1 MSKAYD
7 RVEWQFVEATM
18 RKMGFGER
26 WIGWIM
32 KCIKSVVYKVL
43 INGQPRGKITPNRG
57 LRQGDPLSPYI
68 FILCT
73 EVLISNLK
81 RAESVKSLTGLK
93 VARASP
99 PVSHLLFADDSL
111 FFCKAS
117 VEESAVLLQILQNY
131 ERASGQK
138 INFDKSS
145 IQFGHTVETT
155 VRAEI
160 HQMLGIHKVGGVGN
174 YLGVPESL
182 GGAKTKIFSFLI
194 DRQQKRING
203 WTSKVLSKGGKE
215 VMVKSVLS
223 AMPTHVMSC
232 FRLPKGVTNK
242 LTSAVANFWWS
253 TNSQTR
259 GMHWLAWRKLCRHKT
274 DGGLGFRVIEDFN
287 TALLAKQLW
296 RLMDNPDSLFA
307 KVFKGRYFRNSTPL
321 DPIRSYSPSYGWQS
335 IVSARPLV
343 CKGLIKRVGSGSSIS
358 VWYDPWI
365 SDSCPRPAI
374 CKGINYYPHLT
385 VNQLINSQTSTW
397 NRPLLQQFF
406 ESEEITRITG
416 IPVATGYKPD
426 TWGWFY
432 TTTGRYTVKSGYTVL
447 QELSDEGTLPVFG
460 PDTRR
465 LQAQSWKVKC
475 TTKLQHF
482 LWQIITGCL
491 SVGARLCSRGM
502 RVDPLCVRCGMGDE
516 TINHMLFECPPAR
529 QAWALSPIPTP
540 PQFFPTGALYSNMA
554 HLFWNLPDNDDML
567 MYPWLLWFIWKARNY
582 KVFSNDDQNP
592 QEVMESAITESRAW
606 VAAQTVADGVSN
618 SISINSGHV
627 PPGEWCQIDGAW
639 KVTDSRAGLGWYNF
653 DPDSGSVLMGSSN
666 LRRGLSPLQTELEAL
681 VWAMQSMLV
690 HNKRRMNFQTD
701 SAQLVK
707 MVSKPAEW
715 PAFAILLEEVEH
727 CRGMFQAFS
736 LTYIPRT
743 KNTRADKLARSARA
757 QPHDVYYI
765 NSVPPIPLPGP
776 V

>member
-1 MSKAYD
+1 
-7 RVEWQFVEATM
+7 
-18 RKMGFGER
+18 
-26 WIGWIM
+26 
-32 KCIKSVVYKVL
+32 
-43 INGQPRGKITPNRG
+43 
-57 LRQGDPLSPYI
+57 
-68 FILCT
+68 
-73 EVLISNLK
+73 
-81 RAESVKSLTGLK
+81 
-93 VARASP
+93 
-99 PVSHLLFADDSL
+99 
-111 FFCKAS
+111 
-117 VEESAVLLQILQNY
+117 
-131 ERASGQK
+131 
-138 INFDKSS
+138 
-145 IQFGHTVETT
+145 
-155 VRAEI
+155 
-160 HQMLGIHKVGGVGN
+160 
-174 YLGVPESL
+174 
-182 GGAKTKIFSFLI
+182 
-194 DRQQKRING
+194 
-203 WTSKVLSKGGKE
+203 
-215 VMVKSVLS
+215 
-223 AMPTHVMSC
+223 
-232 FRLPKGVTNK
+232 
-242 LTSAVANFWWS
+242 
-253 TNSQTR
+253 
-259 GMHWLAWRKLCRHKT
+259 MHWLAWRKLCRHKT

-296 RLMDNPDSLFA
+296 RLMDNPESLFA

-502 RVDPLCVRCGMGDE
+502 RVDPLCVRCGSNGICDNGIPGMGSS
-516 TINHMLFECPPAR
+516 TN
-529 QAWALSPIPTP
+529 
-540 PQFFPTGALYSNMA
+540 G
-554 HLFWNLPDNDDML
+554 
-567 MYPWLLWFIWKARNY
+567 
-582 KVFSNDDQNP
+582 
-592 QEVMESAITESRAW
+592 SRRSI
-606 VAAQTVADGVSN
+606 QY
-618 SISINSGHV
+618 ISINSGHV

-639 KVTDSRAGLGWYNF
+639 KVTDSRAGLGC
-653 DPDSGSVLMGSSN
+653 
-666 LRRGLSPLQTELEAL
+666 
-681 VWAMQSMLV
+681 MLV

-707 MVSKPAEW
+707 MVSKPEW